1 MGKRF
6 KRDRRDT
13 ITKIV
18 KILNNNAVVCA
29 GPDGFE
35 QIVMGRGIAFQ
46 QKAGTDVDESRIEKT
61 FVLKNEETNNRFQ
74 KFIQDIPVED
84 ILLSEKII
92 AHAKKHCTRELDD
105 SIYITL
111 TDHLSGA
118 LERIRRNITVTNPLT
133 SAIKSF
139 YPEEFQLGIDALEI
153 IKKETGYSFSIDE
166 VAFITMHFVTAELGV
181 GTPEFTS
188 ILSFVQNVSG
198 IVKDYLAVPVDETSL
213 SWQRFLT
220 HLSFFAQRFMTG
232 KEKPDREALLYD
244 SVSKAF
250 PEAYDCVEKIAAY
263 VSEKYS
269 YTIGEDEKTYLM
281 IHVNRLQIDFNAKKS
296 DKTIQQGEKT
306 K

>member
-1 MGKRF
+1 M
-6 KRDRRDT
+6 
-13 ITKIV
+13 KIL

-46 QKAGTDVDESRIEKT
+46 QRAGCIVDETRIEKT

-74 KFIQDIPVED
+74 KFIQDIPMED

-92 AHAKKHCTRELDD
+92 AHAKQHCKKELDD

-139 YPEEFQLGIDALEI
+139 YPEEFQLAVDAIVI
-153 IKKETGYSFSIDE
+153 INQETGVSFSIDE

-181 GTPEFTS
+181 GTPEFTD
-188 ILSFVQNVSG
+188 ILTFVQNVSG
-198 IVKDYLAVPVDETSL
+198 IVREYLAVPIDETSL

-232 KEKPDREALLYD
+232 KERPDREALLYD

-250 PEAYDCVEKIAAY
+250 PKAYDCVKKITAY
-263 VSEKYS
+263 ISEKYS
-269 YTIGEDEKTYLM
+269 YTVGEDEKTYLM
-281 IHVNRLQIDFNAKKS
+281 IHVNRLQLDFSVGTNSEPCSKEIIK
-296 DKTIQQGEKT
+296 
-306 K
+306 

>member
-1 MGKRF
+1 V
-6 KRDRRDT
+6 
-13 ITKIV
+13 KIV

-29 GPDGFE
+29 GSDGFE
-35 QIVMGRGIAFQ
+35 KIVMGRGIAFQ
-46 QKAGTDVDESRIEKT
+46 QKVGADVDESRVEKT
-61 FVLKNEETNNRFQ
+61 FVLKNEETSNRFQ
-74 KFIQDIPVED
+74 KFIQDLPVED

-92 AHAKKHCTRELDD
+92 AHAKEHCSKELDD

-111 TDHLSGA
+111 SDHLNGA

-139 YPEEFQLGIDALEI
+139 YPEEFQLGIDALDI

-188 ILSFVQNVSG
+188 ILVFVQNVSG
-198 IVKDYLAVPVDETSL
+198 IVKDYLGIPIDETSL

-232 KEKPDREALLYD
+232 KEKPDREALLYE
-244 SVSKAF
+244 SVAKTF
-250 PEAYDCVEKIAAY
+250 PAAYDCVEQLAAY
-263 VSEKYS
+263 VKEKYS

-281 IHVNRLQIDFNAKKS
+281 IHVNRLQIDFGAKKS
-296 DKTIQQGEKT
+296 TT
-306 K
+306 KNSREEQ